1 MKDLVNEIAN
11 TENKITEF
19 NGISEKLYDTKI
31 QMSKVESS
39 IKELKRFTDTLHN
52 EILLLEGKDDDDKDI
67 VRQLVDLKDE
77 LEDTKIQ
84 LNKIT
89 EEKKYLDVAREIL
102 SDRGA
107 KHSSSLNLR
116 KTEDRIEMEDVD

>member
-1 MKDLVNEIAN
+1 MKDLVNEITN

-19 NGISEKLYDTKI
+19 NGISEKLYETKI

-67 VRQLVDLKDE
+67 VMNLVRLKDQ
-77 LEDTKIQ
+77 LEETK
-84 LNKIT
+84 T
-89 EEKKYLDVAREIL
+89 T
-102 SDRGA
+102 
-107 KHSSSLNLR
+107 R
-116 KTEDRIEMEDVD
+116 K